1 MSPSQKKSLGRKILL
16 LLVST
21 FFSLA
26 VVELSLWLFA
36 PVHFHEWLQWQA
48 DGHIKGRGVPGTV
61 ITTADSVRVRI
72 NNLGFRGA
80 ESDWYPARGTLR
92 ILTFGGSSTFNYYLS
107 EEDTWPGVLQAEL
120 SKALNRP
127 VEVIN
132 MSLPGFS
139 TVESCINY
147 MTSGRQ
153 LHPHLALLYQ
163 SWNDIKFFRS
173 LEKSPHAVVF
183 ARVVPNR
190 PLWQKI
196 ARRFQICRRLKIIY
210 QSYSRRKKENYYT
223 TLEQAGE
230 AANRMPD
237 ESVFAWAER
246 NFRDFTRLV
255 RGDKV
260 LPVLVSQA
268 TLAVPENLDNRECRL
283 AVLNDLAGMT
293 MPVLVNCFLRM
304 RNTLLLVAETEGAV
318 YIDGYSAV
326 DPTLDN
332 LQDHVHFKL
341 DGARKLGRKIAEDLL
356 ADPGFLELVEK
367 IR

>member
-1 MSPSQKKSLGRKILL
+1 MKKSLGRKILL
-16 LLVST
+16 LLVSM
-21 FFSLA
+21 FLSLA

-48 DGHIKGRGVPGTV
+48 DGHIKGRGVPGTN

-72 NNLGFRGA
+72 NNLGFRGPDR
-80 ESDWYPARGTLR
+80 DWHPARCTLR
-92 ILTFGGSSTFNYYLS
+92 ILVFGGSSAFNYYLS

-120 SKALNRP
+120 AKALNRP

-173 LEKSPHAVVF
+173 LEKSPQAVVF

-196 ARRFQICRRLKIIY
+196 ARRLQIGRRVKIIH
-210 QSYSRRKKENYYT
+210 QGYSRRKKENYYT
-223 TLEQAGE
+223 SLEQAGE
-230 AANRMPD
+230 AANMMPD

-255 RGDKV
+255 RGDGV

-268 TLAVPENLDNRECRL
+268 TLAVPENLDNEECRV

-293 MPVLVNCFLRM
+293 MPVLVKCFLRM
-304 RNTLLLVAETEGAV
+304 RNTLSLVAETEGAV

-356 ADPGFLELVEK
+356 ADPGFLELVEN